1 MRYYLLVCRSL
12 TYAQRVLRLLERS
25 GLTAVMVRTP
35 KLTANE
41 SCGYS
46 VKVHGEQIEKAV
58 YILRNMNLMPKKVFE
73 LSEDG
78 SAAEVSL

>member
-35 KLTANE
+35 KLSVNE

-46 VKVHGEQIEKAV
+46 VKVREDKLSAAV
-58 YILRNMNLMPKKVFE
+58 AVLRAAQFMPKRLLR
-73 LSEDG
+73 LSDDG
-78 SAAEVSL
+78 DVTEVAF